1 MSEKEKDWKTIPIY
15 KDSGLAARENNEL
28 EVFQASNAANKAC
41 AEAIEK
47 TISDNWDGIRLK
59 DGCVQPIMGQF
70 GEQRLMFVLANA
82 LQLHATD
89 GRFSRDNLAWAQM
102 VQIEP
107 TATED
112 PAERRY
118 SWDIHSHPVKLDE
131 FAVQTRK
138 ALEEIAIRET
148 PVYQEPYQYAVDNG
162 ETIPFWDS
170 HSCNMECRNAIE
182 DAIDKHFDGF
192 HLEGNAPESVLKK
205 FGMDRTMYV
214 IANSIQLLRDDG
226 RISQHNVQWATK
238 VPVPH
243 GNEQDDSLRR
253 DFLVRSHPGLFNL
266 FAKITRDQ
274 VLKLQKRQ
282 LEQKMGKEK
291 EQRPSILK
299 QLGKPLSRSNGNHTP
314 ARKKE
319 QMI

>member
-1 MSEKEKDWKTIPIY
+1 MTPK
-15 KDSGLAARENNEL
+15 
-28 EVFQASNAANKAC
+28 
-41 AEAIEK
+41 
-47 TISDNWDGIRLK
+47 
-59 DGCVQPIMGQF
+59 
-70 GEQRLMFVLANA
+70 
-82 LQLHATD
+82 
-89 GRFSRDNLAWAQM
+89 GRWLPR
-102 VQIEP
+102 
-107 TATED
+107 
-112 PAERRY
+112 
-118 SWDIHSHPVKLDE
+118 
-131 FAVQTRK
+131 
-138 ALEEIAIRET
+138 
-148 PVYQEPYQYAVDNG
+148 NG
-162 ETIPFWDS
+162 ETLPFWDS

-192 HLEGNAPESVLKK
+192 RLAENASESVLKK

-299 QLGKPLSRSNGNHTP
+299 QLGKPLSRSNGSHTP

>member
-1 MSEKEKDWKTIPIY
+1 MNEKEKDWKTVPIY
-15 KDSGLAARENNEL
+15 KESGLTARENNEL
-28 EVFQASNAANKAC
+28 DVFQASNAANKAC

-47 TISDNWDGIRLK
+47 ALTENWDGVMLK
-59 DGCVQPIMGQF
+59 DGCVQPVMEKF
-70 GEQRLMFVLANA
+70 GEQRLMFVVANA
-82 LQLHATD
+82 LQLHAMD
-89 GRFSRDNLAWAQM
+89 GRFSRENLAWAQM
-102 VQIEP
+102 VQVEP
-107 TATED
+107 VATED

-118 SWDIHSHPVKLDE
+118 AWDIHSHPAKLDE

-138 ALEEIAIRET
+138 AIEENAIRET
-148 PVYQEPYQYAVDNG
+148 PVYQEPYQYALDNG

-170 HSCNMECRNAIE
+170 HRCDIACR
-182 DAIDKHFDGF
+182 DAIDKAIDDHFDGF
-192 HLEGNAPESVLKK
+192 RLAESAPESVLRR

-282 LEQKMGKEK
+282 MEQKMGKEK
-291 EQRPSILK
+291 EHRPSILK
-299 QLGKPLSRSNGNHTP
+299 QLGKPLSRSVRDHMP